1 MGGYPI
7 RTSVEHRDGVTV
19 LVVGGEIDMA
29 SAPTLESAVAGVLAE
44 DALALVIDLSE
55 VRFLASVGLS
65 ILVAAREKIGEPGRF
80 AVAAQGP
87 LISRIIQLVN
97 LDELLSLHETLE
109 DALLAVTG
117 SKPGSDATPTA

>member
-1 MGGYPI
+1 M
-7 RTSVEHRDGVTV
+7 